1 MDSLLGVV
9 GRLLGELVV
18 EVLLRWVLF
27 SVGRV
32 VLRLGTLGRYP
43 RGHWLDDGWESA
55 ITCTVGLFVLVGAVV
70 TLGTLMR

>member
-1 MDSLLGVV
+1 MDSFLSVV

-18 EVLLRWVLF
+18 EVLLRWGLF
-27 SVGRV
+27 SVGCV

>member
-1 MDSLLGVV
+1 MDSLLGAV
-9 GRLLGELVV
+9 GRLLGEVLV

-27 SVGRV
+27 GVGRV

-55 ITCTVGLFVLVGAVV
+55 LVCAVGLCVLAGALVC
-70 TLGTLMR
+70 LFELMG

>member
-1 MDSLLGVV
+1 MDSFLGVV
-9 GRLLGELVV
+9 GRLLGELVA

-32 VLRLGTLGRYP
+32 VLRLGTLGRYS

-55 ITCTVGLFVLVGAVV
+55 LVCAVGLCVLIGALVCV
-70 TLGTLMR
+70 FKVIG

>member
-1 MDSLLGVV
+1 MDSLLGAV
-9 GRLLGELVV
+9 GRLLGELLV

-43 RGHWLDDGWESA
+43 RGHWLDDGWV
-55 ITCTVGLFVLVGAVV
+55 TCTVGLFVLLGAVV
-70 TLGTLMR
+70 TLGTLMQ